1 MGRNADDIIGGHGAA
16 AALHILISSFPPLG
30 FSSRRP
36 PARCRWTAK
45 SWRHKVGPRSSAA
58 LRRQSRRGIG
68 GGVDGALRA
77 RRKGARWMIGL
88 PARLHAFWVLAGW
101 YGRMSGTPRMDAI
114 VREDKDNIIE
124 GSRALEKWCGYL
136 REGLR
141 QFNFNFFSRAQNGER
156 DSIARNRRRSYYAR
170 EFETSAR

>member
-88 PARLHAFWVLAGW
+88 PARCMPSGFWQAGMVECQALQEW
-101 YGRMSGTPRMDAI
+101 TQSSERTKTIS
-114 VREDKDNIIE
+114 
-124 GSRALEKWCGYL
+124 SRALARSK
-136 REGLR
+136 
-141 QFNFNFFSRAQNGER
+141 NGVV
-156 DSIARNRRRSYYAR
+156 I
-170 EFETSAR
+170 